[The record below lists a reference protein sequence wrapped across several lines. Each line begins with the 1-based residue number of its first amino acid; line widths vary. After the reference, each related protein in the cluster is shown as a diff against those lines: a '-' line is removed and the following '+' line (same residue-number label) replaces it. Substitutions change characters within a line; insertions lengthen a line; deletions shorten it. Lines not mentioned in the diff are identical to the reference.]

1 MEAMVEK
8 RSHYVLTAI
17 FVLVAL
23 YAINFSPDSPA
34 RYPDPETGRLYERR

>member
-17 FVLVAL
+17 FVLMAL
-23 YAINFSPDSPA
+23 YAINFRPDSPA
-34 RYPDPETGRLYERR
+34 HYPVPEVDLR